1 MGRTSTSIC
10 YLSTAPADA
19 PAGAFGAGDTFV
31 DLGSLKGNTGP
42 REGRMT
48 PWSLRWQDAPVTSTE
63 LPPVSTDLVDD
74 IAELVRAAGEV
85 TLRWFRREDL
95 TVDRKGDGSPITAA
109 DRAAERFLREEIE
122 KRFPEDSIVGEE
134 EGDRRG
140 TSGRTWVIDPI
151 DGTKAF
157 TQGVPLYTNLL
168 ALEDQHGPL
177 VGVINVP
184 ALGETV
190 AAGRGAGCTLNGE
203 PCHVSDRA
211 DLSGAY
217 LTTSGFGVWPAAGL
231 MSVYESE
238 MHLRTWGDGY
248 GYVLVATGRAE
259 AMFDPI
265 ANHWDLAPMPVII
278 SEAGG
283 RFSDLRGDVTALG
296 GSGLATNGVL
306 HDDILALLRT

>member
-1 MGRTSTSIC
+1 M
-10 YLSTAPADA
+10 AP
-19 PAGAFGAGDTFV
+19 
-31 DLGSLKGNTGP
+31 LP
-42 REGRMT
+42 R
-48 PWSLRWQDAPVTSTE
+48 WWQDAPVTHDDVPTPSA
-63 LPPVSTDLVDD
+63 DLVDD
-74 IAELVRAAGEV
+74 IAQLVRAAGEI
-85 TLRWFRREDL
+85 TLKWFRHEDL
-95 TVDRKGDGSPITAA
+95 AVDRKGDGTPVTVA

-122 KRFPEDSIVGEE
+122 KRWPDDSIVGEE

-140 TSGRTWVIDPI
+140 TSDRTWVIDPI

-168 ALEDQHGPL
+168 ALEDHHGPL

-190 AAGRGAGCTLNGE
+190 AAGRGTGCTLNGQ
-203 PCHVSDRA
+203 PCRVSDKA
-211 DLSGAY
+211 ELSGAY
-217 LTTSGFGVWPAAGL
+217 LTTSGFGVWSAEGL
-231 MSVYESE
+231 MAIHESE

-278 SEAGG
+278 TEAGG
-283 RFSDLRGDVTALG
+283 RFTDLRGQATAVG

-306 HDDILALLRT
+306 HDDVLSLLHP

>member
-1 MGRTSTSIC
+1 MASATR
-10 YLSTAPADA
+10 
-19 PAGAFGAGDTFV
+19 
-31 DLGSLKGNTGP
+31 
-42 REGRMT
+42 
-48 PWSLRWQDAPVTSTE
+48 WWQDAPVTDATVPTAS
-63 LPPVSTDLVDD
+63 PDLVDD
-74 IAELVRAAGEV
+74 IADLVRAAGAI
-85 TLRWFRREDL
+85 TLEWFRHEAL
-95 TVDRKGDGSPITAA
+95 TVDRKGDGSPVTDA

-122 KRFPEDSIVGEE
+122 NRWPDDSIIGEE

-140 TSGRTWVIDPI
+140 TSDRTWVIDPI

-157 TQGVPLYTNLL
+157 THGVPLYTNLL
-168 ALEDQHGPL
+168 ALEDSHGPL

-190 AAGRGAGCTLNGE
+190 AAGRGTGCTLNRQ
-203 PCHVSDRA
+203 PCHVSDTS

-217 LTTSGFGVWPAAGL
+217 ITTSGFDVWPAEGL
-231 MSVYESE
+231 MSIYESE

-248 GYVLVATGRAE
+248 GYVLVATGRVE

-283 RFSDLRGDVTALG
+283 RFTDLKGRPSAVG
-296 GSGLATNGVL
+296 GSGLATNGRL
-306 HDDILALLRT
+306 HDDVLDLLHP